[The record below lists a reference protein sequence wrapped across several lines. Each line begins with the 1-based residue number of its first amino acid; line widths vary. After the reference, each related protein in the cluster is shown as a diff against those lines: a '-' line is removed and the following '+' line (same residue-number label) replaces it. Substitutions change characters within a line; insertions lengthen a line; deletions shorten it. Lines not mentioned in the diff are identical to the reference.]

1 MKQSRRNFFK
11 AAAAVAAALPAVH
24 AAERFLVGTYGL
36 PNGVDPVP
44 VSLGKSDDGEIWT
57 RVDSSSTYR
66 LEVRY
71 AWVTAWGAN
80 D

>member
-1 MKQSRRNFFK
+1 MMKQSRRNFFK

-36 PNGVDPVP
+36 PKDVDPAP
-44 VSLGKSDDGEIWT
+44 VSPDESDAGEIWT
-57 RVDSSSTYR
+57 RVTPTYR